1 MFKVT
6 FSNQTVKR
14 FTGELQ
20 KAYVRGD
27 PRSIRRLS
35 VLIMIGERREMET
48 IRASWEVSGSTVY
61 HWLKAFVVDGWK
73 SLAYRKMPGRP
84 SRLSKAQK
92 RQLRGWLKAG
102 PEKCGYP
109 TGCWTSVL
117 IQDLIYQK
125 FHVMYNRFYV
135 CELLHNIGF
144 SRQKAC
150 FVSDHL
156 DEEARRQWMKDKFP
170 EILAQARKIGAP
182 IFFGDEASFA
192 LWGSLSYTWAPI
204 GHQPLVKTTGKRK
217 GYKVFGVIEFFSG
230 RLIYQGLEDRF
241 NSDSYQTFLS
251 YLLDQVSGPIILI
264 QDGAKYHTS
273 QPTRAFF
280 EKNKDRLIVHQL
292 PSYSPDYNPIEYL
305 WKKVKT
311 KATHNRY
318 FAEFAKLIRSVDEA
332 LTILASQAYEIKRLM
347 GVYTKHMAEPQ
358 FA

>member
-14 FTGELQ
+14 FKSELQ
-20 KAYVRGD
+20 KAYGRGD
-27 PRSIRRLS
+27 LRSVRRLS
-35 VLIMIGERREMET
+35 VLIMISDRKDMET
-48 IRASWEVSGSTVY
+48 IRASWNISVSTIY
-61 HWLKAFVVDGWK
+61 HWLKEFVVRGWE
-73 SLAYRKMPGRP
+73 SLVYGKMPGRP
-84 SRLSKAQK
+84 ARLSKAQK
-92 RQLRGWLKAG
+92 RQLSGWIKAG
-102 PEKCGYP
+102 PEVCGYP

-117 IQDLIYQK
+117 LQDLIYQK
-125 FHVMYNRFYV
+125 FHVLYNRFYV
-135 CELLHNIGF
+135 CELLHNLGF
-144 SRQKAC
+144 SHQKAR

-156 DEEARRQWMKDKFP
+156 DEEARQRWMKEKWP
-170 EILAQARKIGAP
+170 EILAQAKKIGAP
-182 IFFGDEASFA
+182 IFFGDETSFA

-204 GHQPLVKTTGKRK
+204 GQQPQVKTTGLRK

-241 NSDSYQTFLS
+241 NSASYQAFLQS
-251 YLLDQVSGPIILI
+251 LLAQFSGPIFLI

-273 QPTRAFF
+273 QATREFF
-280 EKNKDRLIVHQL
+280 EQHTDRLIVHQL

-318 FAEFAKLIRSVDEA
+318 FKEFAKLIRSVEEA
-332 LTILASQAYEIKRLM
+332 LAVLASQVDEIKRLM
-347 GVYTKHMAEPQ
+347 GVYTKLMAEPQ